1 MRYLAILLALPAS
14 AAVAQSRPP
23 KASVP
28 KAGSV
33 YVSVMGEPFRATEE
47 QKDPFQRWFAQA
59 DENQD
64 GFITRIELQN
74 DADYFFAAL
83 DKNDDKVIDGDEMD
97 HYEERVAPSTVRAV
111 GSNLGG
117 YARYTPKGPEPGRP
131 NEIPIKL
138 EGMAESK
145 SRIKKT
151 GSSPTVYANVPQPV
165 AMADANLDRRVT
177 LIEFRGTAG
186 KRFSRYDVDHDG
198 RLSPKELKATKGAR

>member
-1 MRYLAILLALPAS
+1 MRCLAILLVLSAS
-14 AAVAQSRPP
+14 PAVAQSRPP
-23 KASVP
+23 KANIP

-33 YVSVMGEPFRATEE
+33 YVSVMGEPFRATDE
-47 QKDPFQRWFAQA
+47 QKDPFDRWFKQA

-83 DKNDDKVIDGDEMD
+83 DKNDDKVIDADEMN

-145 SRIKKT
+145 SRIKKSS
-151 GSSPTVYANVPQPV
+151 SSPVVYANVPQPV

-177 LIEFRGTAG
+177 LVEFRGTAS

-198 RLSPKELKATKGAR
+198 RLTTKELKATKGSR

>member
-1 MRYLAILLALPAS
+1 MRYLAILLVFSAS
-14 AAVAQSRPP
+14 VADAQSRPP
-23 KASVP
+23 KGSVP

-33 YVSVMGEPFRATEE
+33 YVSVMGEPFRATDG
-47 QKDPFQRWFAQA
+47 QDPFENWFKQA
-59 DENQD
+59 DVNQD

-117 YARYTPKGPEPGRP
+117 YARYNPKGPEPGRP
-131 NEIPIKL
+131 NEIPIKM

-145 SRIKKT
+145 SRIRK
-151 GSSPTVYANVPQPV
+151 GSSTQVVYSNVPQPV

-177 LIEFRGTAG
+177 LVEFRGTAG

-198 RLSPKELKATKGAR
+198 RLTPKELKATKGSR

>member
-1 MRYLAILLALPAS
+1 MRYLLILLAFS
-14 AAVAQSRPP
+14 ATTAVAQSRPP
-23 KASVP
+23 KGSVP

-33 YVSVMGEPFRATEE
+33 YVSVMGEPFRATDGE
-47 QKDPFQRWFAQA
+47 DPFERWFQQA

-74 DADYFFAAL
+74 DADYFFAGL

-117 YARYTPKGPEPGRP
+117 YARYRPKGPEPGRP

-145 SRIKKT
+145 SRIRKSS
-151 GSSPTVYANVPQPV
+151 SSPTVYANVPQPV

-177 LIEFRGTAG
+177 LVEFRGTAG

-198 RLSPKELKATKGAR
+198 RLSPKELKATKGSR

>member
-1 MRYLAILLALPAS
+1 MRYFLVLLAFS
-14 AAVAQSRPP
+14 ATTAGAQSKPP
-23 KASVP
+23 KGSVP

-33 YVSVMGEPFRATEE
+33 YVSVMGEPFRATDE
-47 QKDPFQRWFAQA
+47 QKDPFERWFSQA

-83 DKNDDKVIDGDEMD
+83 DKNDDKVIDGEEMD

-111 GSNLGG
+111 GSNLGA
-117 YARYTPKGPEPGRP
+117 YARYSPNGPAPGRP
-131 NEIPIKL
+131 DEIPIRL

-145 SRIKKT
+145 SRIKKSS
-151 GSSPTVYANVPQPV
+151 SSPTVYANVPQPV
-165 AMADANLDRRVT
+165 ALADANLDRRVT
-177 LIEFRGTAG
+177 VAEFRGTAG

-198 RLSPKELKATKGAR
+198 RLSPKELKATKGSR